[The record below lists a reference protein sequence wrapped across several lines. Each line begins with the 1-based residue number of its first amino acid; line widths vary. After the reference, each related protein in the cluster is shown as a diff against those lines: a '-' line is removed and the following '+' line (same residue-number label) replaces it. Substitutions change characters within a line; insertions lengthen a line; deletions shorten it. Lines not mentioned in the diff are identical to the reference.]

1 MNIRVITLLMLCAIN
16 GYSQVKKK
24 MIYRDPM
31 TQLIVYQY
39 DTLGAGKSY
48 EIIGKDL
55 RYQYVIDF
63 DTYYKGPDVVDF
75 INKVLTFGESK
86 DYNAHIFIEG
96 VKVTNYP
103 KHIQL
108 QKTGVVGYRV
118 ISKKK
123 LKKIMGTCQSIMT
136 L

>member
-1 MNIRVITLLMLCAIN
+1 MNIRILTLLMLCAIN

-24 MIYRDPM
+24 MIYRDAM

-55 RYQYVIDF
+55 RYQYIIDF
-63 DTYYKGPDVVDF
+63 DTYYKGSDVVAF
-75 INKVLTFGESK
+75 IDKVITFGESK

-108 QKTGVVGYRV
+108 QKNGVVGYRV
-118 ISKKK
+118 ISKNK
-123 LKKIMGTCQSIMT
+123 LIKIRNKCRLQM
-136 L
+136 